1 MKEKATYGNQHTGKM
16 RWGRAVVCAVAGCLA
31 FGLSADVGAE
41 SPVDARIPIVGWA
54 GLSQDKA
61 SAGSLDWTKLS
72 VDDDGNIVLGKKQ
85 GFILVVR

>member
-1 MKEKATYGNQHTGKM
+1 MKEKAMYGNQHTGKM

-31 FGLSADVGAE
+31 FGLSADVGTE
-41 SPVDARIPIVGWA
+41 ARIPIVGWA

-61 SAGSLDWTKLS
+61 SAGSLDWAKLS